1 MNSDVEEVKSR
12 ISIVDLVGE
21 YIRLTKAGSN
31 WRALCPFHNEKSPSF
46 MVSEERRSWHCFGCG
61 KGGDA
66 FSFIMDM
73 EGIGFR
79 EALEQLAQKA
89 GVQLKRFEK
98 GDKKQYSLKP
108 KLFNILELATKWYE
122 KNLWEGKEKDRIL
135 KYLRDRGIV
144 DETIRKFRLGY
155 APDGWRNILEFLQK
169 RDYKIEE
176 ITKTGLLVE
185 KSTNS
190 EQRTANNKIGKDLN
204 SNTGHWSLTT
214 DRCYDRFRDRIM
226 FPIQDVMGRVIGF
239 SARVA
244 PGGDE
249 KNAKYINTPQSE
261 LYDKSKTL
269 YGLHLAKTEIKKRDE
284 VILVEGN
291 MDVIA
296 SHQAGLRNTVAVS
309 GTALTYDQI
318 KIIKRYTEN
327 LKMAFDMDSA
337 GQAAAKKS
345 ARVCLENDLN
355 VRIVL
360 LSGGKDAADVIRED
374 KKIWGKAVLEA
385 RGLIEY
391 YFEDTFSRYDSKDP
405 TGKKKIAK
413 ELLNVVKDISSP
425 VEQSHW
431 LKILAEKL
439 GTEEKV
445 LAGVL
450 EQAKKEK
457 KESGDGRRE
466 EEKKPEKK
474 EHAHEKRIIG
484 LLLAFP
490 KEGRRQAEKIR
501 PDYFSGKKEKSILS
515 AIIEGKEDYDP
526 TKIKSVFSDY
536 ETNKLIDEAV
546 FEAEVEAEART
557 DSQRFFD
564 PAEELKTCLE
574 RLKKMYIKEKIIEI
588 TQDIK
593 EAERAGDK
601 ETVKRLV
608 NEFQNLASGIE
619 I

>member
-185 KSTNS
+185 K
-190 EQRTANNKIGKDLN
+190 EANNN
-204 SNTGHWSLTT
+204 SQTQNSGF
-214 DRCYDRFRDRIM
+214 YDRFRDRIM

-309 GTALTYDQI
+309 GTALTYNQI

-445 LAGVL
+445 LSGVL

-457 KESGDGRRE
+457 KETRDGQRKE
-466 EEKKPEKK
+466 EEKPEKK
-474 EHAHEKRIIG
+474 GHAHEKRIIG
-484 LLLAFP
+484 LLMAFP
-490 KEGRRQAEKIR
+490 KEGKRQIEKIR

>member
-1 MNSDVEEVKSR
+1 
-12 ISIVDLVGE
+12 
-21 YIRLTKAGSN
+21 
-31 WRALCPFHNEKSPSF
+31 

-98 GDKKQYSLKP
+98 GDKKQESLKP

-122 KNLWEGKEKDRIL
+122 KNLWEGKERDKIL
-135 KYLRDRGIV
+135 KYLRDRGLV
-144 DETIRKFRLGY
+144 DETIRKFRLGW

-176 ITKTGLLVE
+176 IAKTGLLVE
-185 KSTNS
+185 KSVNS
-190 EQRTANNKIGKDLN
+190 EQRTVNNKIGKDLN
-204 SNTGHWSLTT
+204 SNTDHWSLTA

-284 VILVEGN
+284 AILVEGN

-296 SHQAGLRNTVAVS
+296 SHQAGLGNTVAVS

-360 LSGGKDAADVIRED
+360 LSGGKDAADVIREN
-374 KKIWGKAVLEA
+374 KEIWEKSVREA
-385 RGLIEY
+385 RGLVEY
-391 YFEDTFSRYDSKDP
+391 YFEDIFSRYDAKDP
-405 TGKKKIAK
+405 VGKKRIAK
-413 ELLNVVKDISSP
+413 ELLNVIKDISSP

-431 LKILAEKL
+431 LKVLAEKL

-457 KESGDGRRE
+457 KESGDSRRRE
-466 EEKKPEKK
+466 AEKPEKK
-474 EHAHEKRIIG
+474 GHAHEKRIIG

-490 KEGRRQAEKIR
+490 KEGRRQIEKIR

-515 AIIEGKEDYDP
+515 AIIEGKGDYD
-526 TKIKSVFSDY
+526 TAKIKSIFSDY
-536 ETNKLIDEAV
+536 ETDKLIDEAV
-546 FEAEVEAEART
+546 FEAEVEAEIRT

-564 PAEELKTCLE
+564 PALELKACLE
-574 RLKKMYIKEKIIEI
+574 RLKKMYIKEKIIKL

-593 EAERAGDK
+593 EAEKAGDR
-601 ETVKRLV
+601 EAVKILV

>member
-12 ISIVDLVGE
+12 VNIVELIGE

-31 WRALCPFHNEKSPSF
+31 WKALCPFHNEKSPSF
-46 MVSEERRSWHCFGCG
+46 IASEERRSWHCFGCG

-66 FSFIMDM
+66 FSFVMEM

-89 GVQLKRFEK
+89 GVQLKKYE
-98 GDKKQYSLKP
+98 GTKKKEDSVKP
-108 KLFNILELATKWYE
+108 KLYKILELATKWYE
-122 KNLWEGKEKDRIL
+122 KNLWEGTGKEKIL
-135 KYLRDRGIV
+135 KYLRERGLT
-144 DETIRKFRLGY
+144 DETMRKFRLGY
-155 APDGWRNILEFLQK
+155 APEGWRNILEFLLK
-169 RDYKIEE
+169 KKFDIKDIER
-176 ITKTGLLVE
+176 TGLLVKKE
-185 KSTNS
+185 ISNEIQNS
-190 EQRTANNKIGKDLN
+190 GY
-204 SNTGHWSLTT
+204 
-214 DRCYDRFRDRIM
+214 YDRFRDRIM
-226 FPIQDVMGRVIGF
+226 FPILEVMGRVVGF

-269 YGLHLAKTEIKKRDE
+269 YGLHLAKTEIRKKDE
-284 VILVEGN
+284 IILVEGN

-296 SHQAGLRNTVAVS
+296 SSQAGFPNTVAVS
-309 GTALTYDQI
+309 GTALTFEQI

-345 ARVCLENDLN
+345 ARVCLENDLD

-360 LSGGKDAADVIRED
+360 LPSGKDAADIIREN
-374 KKIWGKAVLEA
+374 KEIWGKSVLEA

-391 YFEDTFSRYDSKDP
+391 YFEDTFSRYDPKDP

-413 ELLNVVKDISSP
+413 ELLNVIKDISSP

-431 LKILAEKL
+431 LKVLAEKL
-439 GTEEKV
+439 GTEEKI
-445 LAGVL
+445 LANVL
-450 EQAKKEK
+450 EQSKKET
-457 KESGDGRRE
+457 RE
-466 EEKKPEKK
+466 TKTGSQEVEKKQEKK
-474 EHAHEKRIIG
+474 GYSHEKRIIG

-490 KEGRRQAEKIR
+490 KEGRRQLEKIR
-501 PDYFSGKKEKSILS
+501 PDYFSEKKEKSILE
-515 AIIEGKEDYDP
+515 AIKKEKGDYDP
-526 TKIKSVFSDY
+526 AKIRSSFSDY
-536 ETNKLIDEAV
+536 ETVKFIEEAIL
-546 FEAEVEAEART
+546 EAEVETENRT
-557 DSQRFFD
+557 AGQRFFD
-564 PAEELKTCLE
+564 PAEELKACLE
-574 RLKKMYIKEKIIEI
+574 RLKKTRIKEKIVRI

-593 EAERAGDK
+593 EAERTGDK
-601 ETVKRLV
+601 EAVKILV
-608 NEFQNLASGIE
+608 NEFQDLASGIE